1 MIRPVI
7 ISEFWKDV
15 DELMDEYSPTGHK
28 FNGAH
33 MHVPKVTT
41 GSVSAGAIVFDDES
55 GTMKMFNGSTWVEA
69 VKK

>member
-15 DELMDEYSPTGHK
+15 DELMDEYSPIQ
-28 FNGAH
+28 
-33 MHVPKVTT
+33 KVTT
-41 GSVSAGAIVFDDES
+41 GPVSAGAIVFDDES
-55 GTMKMFNGSTWVEA
+55 GTMKMFNGSAWVET

>member
-1 MIRPVI
+1 
-7 ISEFWKDV
+7 
-15 DELMDEYSPTGHK
+15 MDEYSPTGHK

-41 GSVSAGAIVFDDES
+41 GPVSAGAIVFDDES